1 LLFDGKTTGGWR
13 GYRLQQL
20 PEGWQARDGALAT
33 SGTDDDAGKPSTD
46 IVTSEPFDD
55 FELQFEWKT
64 SAGGNSGVFFRV
76 NEDADAVYE
85 LTPEFEIRDNAA
97 WTDSPYTAG
106 ANYGLHIPTR
116 DATKPV
122 GQWNHSSILVEGNH
136 VEHWMNG
143 VKVVE
148 YEMHGADWQERLQ
161 RSGFGRN
168 PRFAKTR
175 KGPIALQNYGP
186 GTKFRNIKIRP
197 IAADRAARTGE

>member
-1 LLFDGKTTGGWR
+1 
-13 GYRLQQL
+13 
-20 PEGWQARDGALAT
+20 
-33 SGTDDDAGKPSTD
+33 
-46 IVTSEPFDD
+46 
-55 FELQFEWKT
+55 
-64 SAGGNSGVFFRV
+64 V